1 MLVDS
6 RTAEARSAQEAA
18 EGANRAKSRFLAVL
32 SHELRTPLTPVLLS
46 VDCLLNDEKTPE
58 EREHLEMIR
67 RNIEL
72 EARLVD
78 DLLDVSR
85 IECDRLRLNLEIV
98 DVHMAIARAV
108 EVCAAEIEA
117 SGLKINLELHAQTH
131 HAHADC
137 ARLIQV
143 FWNLIRNAVK
153 FAAPDGTLRIMTWDE
168 TANQNEARD
177 NRLVAEF
184 HDTGVGIDADMLEK
198 IFEPF
203 EQGSIE
209 LRREAAASAW
219 GCRSAGRL
227 SRHTAAA

>member
-1 MLVDS
+1 
-6 RTAEARSAQEAA
+6 
-18 EGANRAKSRFLAVL
+18 
-32 SHELRTPLTPVLLS
+32 
-46 VDCLLNDEKTPE
+46 
-58 EREHLEMIR
+58 
-67 RNIEL
+67 
-72 EARLVD
+72 
-78 DLLDVSR
+78 
-85 IECDRLRLNLEIV
+85 
-98 DVHMAIARAV
+98 
-108 EVCAAEIEA
+108 
-117 SGLKINLELHAQTH
+117 
-131 HAHADC
+131 
-137 ARLIQV
+137 
-143 FWNLIRNAVK
+143 
-153 FAAPDGTLRIMTWDE
+153 MTWDE